1 MTSHEDKVKSTL
13 ERGEK
18 VGEELFTIAPKDAL
32 EITLLN
38 LTMIQ
43 LKLVLIL
50 TLKESARM
58 TVIAEELNMGL
69 STVTG
74 VIDRLVKLE
83 IVAREDDPE
92 DRRIVVC
99 RLTEKGRSMV
109 TNAWNGIRN
118 RLAEL
123 LMEIPE
129 EKLPL
134 VDEVMDLFLSA
145 GRSVRHKAL
154 KNQTTHSI

>member
-1 MTSHEDKVKSTL
+1 MTSHEEKVKSTL
-13 ERGEK
+13 ERGER

-43 LKLVLIL
+43 LKLVLFL
-50 TLKESARM
+50 TLKGSARM
-58 TVIAEELNMGL
+58 TVIAEELDMGL

-74 VIDRLVKLE
+74 VTDRLVKLD
-83 IVAREDDPE
+83 IIAREDDPE

-99 RLTEKGRSMV
+99 RLTGNGRAMI
-109 TNAWNGIRN
+109 TNAWNVIRN
-118 RLAEL
+118 RLADL

-134 VDEVMDLFLSA
+134 VDEVMELFLSA
-145 GRSVRHKAL
+145 GRSARQKAL
-154 KNQTTHSI
+154 KNKTNRSI